1 MKIAI
6 CEDEEIFQK
15 QLCEKIK
22 HYYQGKKVE
31 ISFFSSGEAL
41 IKSYEF
47 QEHYDVVFLD
57 IEMKK
62 LTGVET
68 AKKIRTYDYNEMII
82 FLTSHQEYAL
92 EGYEVKAMRFLVK
105 PINDKKLEEALE
117 EAEKNLNKRQTILL
131 HHSEGETLIN
141 IEEILYCEAQRNDLH
156 FVIGKQRVGEIKIED
171 IKVRMTLGEIESR
184 IKEEGF
190 FKCHRSYLVNIK
202 WIASYGQNEI
212 QLEDGT
218 KLPMS
223 RGKIKEL
230 QKYLM
235 EHI

>member
-1 MKIAI
+1 
-6 CEDEEIFQK
+6 
-15 QLCEKIK
+15 
-22 HYYQGKKVE
+22 
-31 ISFFSSGEAL
+31 
-41 IKSYEF
+41 
-47 QEHYDVVFLD
+47 
-57 IEMKK
+57 
-62 LTGVET
+62 
-68 AKKIRTYDYNEMII
+68 
-82 FLTSHQEYAL
+82 
-92 EGYEVKAMRFLVK
+92 MR
-105 PINDKKLEEALE
+105 AS
-117 EAEKNLNKRQTILL
+117 R
-131 HHSEGETLIN
+131 
-141 IEEILYCEAQRNDLH
+141 
-156 FVIGKQRVGEIKIED
+156 GEIKIED